1 MKTYKFG
8 TNSRK
13 VQETLRTPFRK
24 FLDFWLGFVR
34 VYFSSLPHVNP
45 SSAGQSSVFS
55 SCQDSARGSKSFAI
69 LPNAAER
76 GPALPCSDCFSTSK
90 TNMKI
95 WSIWCFLISSR
106 RQSGRGTSS
115 AHQRTEKA
123 TSTSAYKKFYKAIG
137 WMKKNSNWS
146 SEFQEHPFI
155 YWLI

>member
-8 TNSRK
+8 INSRK

-34 VYFSSLPHVNP
+34 VYFLSSPREP
-45 SSAGQSSVFS
+45 IIRWAVFS
-55 SCQDSARGSKSFAI
+55 SCQDSARGSKSFEI

-90 TNMKI
+90 TIMKI

-123 TSTSAYKKFYKAIG
+123 TSTSAYKKFYIAIG
-137 WMKKNSNWS
+137 WTKKNFNWS
-146 SEFQEHPFI
+146 LEFQEHPFI